1 MISALN
7 YSSSVPTFAYKA
19 KVKGEENEK
28 EKEVGTV
35 QTKNTDNDPKTK
47 EIVAKLEA
55 RDAEVRAHEA
65 AHMAA
70 GGGIAGGASFDY
82 EIGPNG
88 KAYAVGGEVPIDIS
102 PESDP
107 KATQAKMQKV
117 RAAALAPASPS
128 PQDIKVAATASMI
141 EMKAKMEEL
150 KENSDE
156 AKEGVKKNG
165 LKRYEEAQKITES

>member
-7 YSSSVPTFAYKA
+7 YSPTSSASYYT
-19 KVKGEENEK
+19 KVKGADSKEESKTNPK
-28 EKEVGTV
+28 EDT
-35 QTKNTDNDPKTK
+35 KTK
-47 EIVAKLEA
+47 ETIAKLEA
-55 RDAEVRAHEA
+55 RDTEVRAHEA

-70 GGGIAGGASFDY
+70 GGGIAGAASFDY
-82 EIGPNG
+82 QIGPNG

-102 PESDP
+102 SEGDP

-141 EMKAKMEEL
+141 EMKAKMDEL
-150 KENSDE
+150 KEKSAE
-156 AKEGVKKNG
+156 TKEGVKKAG
-165 LKRYEEAQKITES
+165 LKKYEEAQKITES

>member
-7 YSSSVPTFAYKA
+7 YSSSAPTFAYKA

-28 EKEVGTV
+28 EAASV

-165 LKRYEEAQKITES
+165 LKRYEEAQKIMES

>member
-7 YSSSVPTFAYKA
+7 YSPASTTTYT
-19 KVKGEENEK
+19 KVKGGDSKEESKKVTPE
-28 EKEVGTV
+28 E
-35 QTKNTDNDPKTK
+35 DAKTK
-47 EIVAKLEA
+47 ESIAKLEA

-70 GGGIAGGASFDY
+70 GGGIAGAASFDY
-82 EIGPNG
+82 QIGPNG

-102 PESDP
+102 SEGDS

-128 PQDIKVAATASMI
+128 PQDIKVAATASMM
-141 EMKAKMEEL
+141 EMKAKMDEL
-150 KENSDE
+150 KEKSEE
-156 AKEGVKKNG
+156 AKEGLKKAG
-165 LKRYEEAQKITES
+165 VRKYEEAQGV

>member
-7 YSSSVPTFAYKA
+7 YSSAPTTYNIR
-19 KVKGEENEK
+19 VKNSSANK
-28 EKEVGTV
+28 ESEPKQSE
-35 QTKNTDNDPKTK
+35 QEDPKTK
-47 EIVAKLEA
+47 EIITKLEA

-70 GGGIAGGASFDY
+70 GGGVAGGASFDY
-82 EIGPNG
+82 QIGPNG

-102 PESDP
+102 AESDS

-128 PQDIKVAATASMI
+128 PQDMKVASTASMI
-141 EMKAKMEEL
+141 EMKAKMDEL
-150 KENSDE
+150 KEKSEE
-156 AKEGVKKNG
+156 AKEGVKKAG
-165 LKRYEEAQKITES
+165 LKKYEEAQK